1 MKLEHFFQ
9 ENDCVATL
17 ATELPNGFAIQSV
30 TPSKRNTDLPN
41 VPSISLLFFRRIL
54 GKTQRGSRRG
64 TSTERM
70 LVGISMGNEGKNPFN
85 LEQKN
90 SLS

>member
-30 TPSKRNTDLPN
+30 TPSKRNTDLPMYHRYPYSSSVEFSEKHN
-41 VPSISLLFFRRIL
+41 AAAAAVHLL
-54 GKTQRGSRRG
+54 
-64 TSTERM
+64 
-70 LVGISMGNEGKNPFN
+70 NAC
-85 LEQKN
+85 
-90 SLS
+90 